1 MAVPAPRPSE
11 RAATVLRRV
20 VGLAAR
26 LVRGL
31 STLAV
36 VAAGAVGLAWLAWTF
51 DAPPEDA
58 DEWFGRLIVLGVV
71 LSPSAVLMVFL
82 LGLRSL
88 RELPARLTSLPAD
101 VRSQVGSPGGP
112 RAGRRSG
119 AGGVLGLVTSL
130 FGLLRL
136 AVSSRDVLSPY
147 AVISIALRPAI
158 LLAALGAVAAA
169 LLEIPLALIALVAIV
184 LT

>member
-1 MAVPAPRPSE
+1 MAQPPKASE

-20 VGLAAR
+20 LALASR

-36 VAAGAVGLAWLAWTF
+36 VAAGAVGLAWLAWSI

-58 DEWFGRLIVLGVV
+58 DEWIGRLIVLGV
-71 LSPSAVLMVFL
+71 LLAPSAVLMVFL

-119 AGGVLGLVTSL
+119 TRGVLGLVASM
-130 FGLLRL
+130 FALLRL

-169 LLEIPLALIALVAIV
+169 LLEIPLALIALLAIV

>member
-58 DEWFGRLIVLGVV
+58 DEWFGRLIVLGI
-71 LSPSAVLMVFL
+71 LLAPSAVLTVFL

-88 RELPARLTSLPAD
+88 RELPARVTTLPAD
-101 VRSQVGSPGGP
+101 VRARTGDLG
-112 RAGRRSG
+112 RSG
-119 AGGVLGLVTSL
+119 SRGVLGLVTSL